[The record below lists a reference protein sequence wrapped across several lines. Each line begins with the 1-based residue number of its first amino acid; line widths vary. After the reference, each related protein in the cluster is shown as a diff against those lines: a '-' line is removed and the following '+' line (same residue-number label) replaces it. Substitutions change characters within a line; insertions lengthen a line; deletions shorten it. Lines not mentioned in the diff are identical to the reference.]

1 MCGRYA
7 MILAFDVDV
16 VPDAERLAK
25 EVNVKVEAMIMMMM
39 MTMMMMMMMMVVVV
53 VVVIGIMMV
62 MMMILLLIFIGAC
75 ELIFSSRLI
84 ERITVS
90 MWTGLHSQDHL
101 PLVRRLH
108 RSYGGREAEEE
119 AGA

>member
-1 MCGRYA
+1 

-25 EVNVKVEAMIMMMM
+25 EVNVKVEAMIMMM
-39 MTMMMMMMMMVVVV
+39 TMMMMM
-53 VVVIGIMMV
+53 IF
-62 MMMILLLIFIGAC
+62 LLIFIGAC
-75 ELIFSSRLI
+75 ELILSSRLI

>member
-25 EVNVKVEAMIMMMM
+25 EVNVKVEAMIMMMTMM
-39 MTMMMMMMMMVVVV
+39 MTMMM
-53 VVVIGIMMV
+53 VIVIMMV
-62 MMMILLLIFIGAC
+62 MMMIFLLIFIGAC

>member
-53 VVVIGIMMV
+53 VVVVIVIMMV

-75 ELIFSSRLI
+75 ELIYIF
-84 ERITVS
+84 VPF
-90 MWTGLHSQDHL
+90 D
-101 PLVRRLH
+101 
-108 RSYGGREAEEE
+108 
-119 AGA
+119 

>member
-1 MCGRYA
+1 

-25 EVNVKVEAMIMMMM
+25 EVNVKVEAMIMMMTMMM
-39 MTMMMMMMMMVVVV
+39 MTMMMTMMMVIV
-53 VVVIGIMMV
+53 IMMV
-62 MMMILLLIFIGAC
+62 MMMIFLLIFIGAC